1 MKGVLNM
8 SEEAKVLLCGD
19 SAVTVQFGET
29 AKISI
34 NQKVRAFEQL
44 LLKNKPRGILETIP
58 TYRSL
63 MIYYDPLTLQ
73 IADLRQY
80 LLELAGFLSDE
91 EVQAEN
97 EGIRVPVW
105 YQPPG
110 SEIEMVAEYENKSV
124 EKLSAFIHSMSTTS
138 LCSASLQETLTSAVP
153 KRPFPFLENPPPPQD
168 PMPVQWLSGPIKL
181 ASAARLPHQLDGTV
195 LGVARCFPM
204 IPAAVSLFFS
214 NPVSGSSSMPLTQ
227 TSTRKLNTKYGRCAM
242 CQSCININKKSIRGG
257 SYHVNSGPEFR
268 YRREFWQLPHRSERK
283 AAGYY
288 FFSQSRLRYA
298 CGGPHDY
305 ERNSKKG
312 G

>member
-1 MKGVLNM
+1 M

-105 YQPPG
+105 YSSG
-110 SEIEMVAEYENKSV
+110 
-124 EKLSAFIHSMSTTS
+124 
-138 LCSASLQETLTSAVP
+138 
-153 KRPFPFLENPPPPQD
+153 KRD
-168 PMPVQWLSGPIKL
+168 
-181 ASAARLPHQLDGTV
+181 
-195 LGVARCFPM
+195 
-204 IPAAVSLFFS
+204 
-214 NPVSGSSSMPLTQ
+214 
-227 TSTRKLNTKYGRCAM
+227 
-242 CQSCININKKSIRGG
+242 
-257 SYHVNSGPEFR
+257 
-268 YRREFWQLPHRSERK
+268 
-283 AAGYY
+283 
-288 FFSQSRLRYA
+288 
-298 CGGPHDY
+298 
-305 ERNSKKG
+305 
-312 G
+312 

>member
-1 MKGVLNM
+1 M

-44 LLKNKPRGILETIP
+44 LLKNKPYGILETIP

-63 MIYYDPLTLQ
+63 MVYYDPLTLQ

-80 LLELAGFLSDE
+80 LLELAGSLPDE
-91 EVQAEN
+91 EAQAEN

-124 EKLSAFIHSMSTTS
+124 EEIVRMSTTS

-153 KRPFPFLENPPPPQD
+153 KRPFPFLEKPLQLQD
-168 PMPVQWLSGPIKL
+168 PMPAQWLSGPIKL

-195 LGVARCFPM
+195 LGAARCFPM
-204 IPAAVSLFFS
+204 IRAAVSPFFS
-214 NPVSGSSSMPLTQ
+214 NPVSGSSCTPLTQ
-227 TSTRKLNTKYGRCAM
+227 TSMHKLNMKCWRCAM
-242 CQSCININKKSIRGG
+242 NQSCINIDEKRI
-257 SYHVNSGPEFR
+257 Y
-268 YRREFWQLPHRSERK
+268 
-283 AAGYY
+283 
-288 FFSQSRLRYA
+288 
-298 CGGPHDY
+298 
-305 ERNSKKG
+305 
-312 G
+312 